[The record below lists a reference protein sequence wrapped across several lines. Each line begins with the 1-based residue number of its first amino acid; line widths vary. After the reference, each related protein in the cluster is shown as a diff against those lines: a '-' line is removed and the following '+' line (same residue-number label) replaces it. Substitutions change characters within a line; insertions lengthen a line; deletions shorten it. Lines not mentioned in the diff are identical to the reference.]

1 MYICNPLSD
10 QLLFLH
16 RWSRFTFEGGC
27 MEGVTVETW
36 ISPAFVDLTCI
47 CGFTSLIKATLP
59 IRKLPQSEG
68 ESFDS
73 AFLDSTLKK
82 LLNLATKDY
91 NLIP

>member
-1 MYICNPLSD
+1 MERRASSN
-10 QLLFLH
+10 H
-16 RWSRFTFEGGC
+16 SRNDENFTLDYLKQRLREAL
-27 MEGVTVETW
+27 TVETW

>member
-1 MYICNPLSD
+1 MKKIIPSLIA
-10 QLLFLH
+10 QLFLTD
-16 RWSRFTFEGGC
+16 RQTG
-27 MEGVTVETW
+27 EGVTVETW

>member
-1 MYICNPLSD
+1 MGFV
-10 QLLFLH
+10 LLKSFFDHYDRSNEAL
-16 RWSRFTFEGGC
+16 
-27 MEGVTVETW
+27 TVETW

>member
-1 MYICNPLSD
+1 MYVDS
-10 QLLFLH
+10 QLLYNYSAKIRLLIANNVLI
-16 RWSRFTFEGGC
+16 G
-27 MEGVTVETW
+27 EGVTVETW

>member
-1 MYICNPLSD
+1 MIENIIKPASN
-10 QLLFLH
+10 
-16 RWSRFTFEGGC
+16 EGI
-27 MEGVTVETW
+27 TVETW

>member
-1 MYICNPLSD
+1 MFMFD
-10 QLLFLH
+10 RGVQLFSP
-16 RWSRFTFEGGC
+16 RGG
-27 MEGVTVETW
+27 EALTVETW